1 MRNNILRLRTLN
13 KEKRKL
19 LFNKTCKENLH
30 LMYFIVFWCLFIASA
45 EFLDFVAWVT
55 TMTPCK
61 VGRSDLAGS
70 WTSFTRNVIF
80 SAKNSYPL
88 QLAQLQQKKEMS
100 PGPYEQ
106 STMEN
111 SLYFH
116 IEPFAPC
123 LEAVWFSDACVR
135 LRLLRLPAK
144 PSPCGVS
151 TTCLSSCRFP
161 FLFVLV
167 LVVYD

>member
-1 MRNNILRLRTLN
+1 
-13 KEKRKL
+13 
-19 LFNKTCKENLH
+19 
-30 LMYFIVFWCLFIASA
+30 MYFIVFWCLFIASA
-45 EFLDFVAWVT
+45 EFLGFVAWVT
-55 TMTPCK
+55 TMTPWK
-61 VGRSDLAGS
+61 AGRSDLAGS

-80 SAKNSYPL
+80 SAENSYPL
-88 QLAQLQQKKEMS
+88 QLVQLQQKKEIS

-135 LRLLRLPAK
+135 PRRLRLPAK
-144 PSPCGVS
+144 PSPCGV
-151 TTCLSSCRFP
+151 TTCLSSCFP
-161 FLFVLV
+161 LSFLFLYSSCTSEDREPELLYFLQSVAV
-167 LVVYD
+167 PRSFID